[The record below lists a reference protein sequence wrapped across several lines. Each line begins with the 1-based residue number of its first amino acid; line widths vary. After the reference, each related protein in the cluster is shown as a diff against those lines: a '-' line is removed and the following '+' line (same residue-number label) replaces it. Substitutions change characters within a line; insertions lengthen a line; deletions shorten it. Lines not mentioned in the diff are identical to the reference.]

1 MFTDIS
7 VGDVIEVKRV
17 ITVVEINPDGERIK
31 IKWDDKFGNGKEMW
45 ITYKMFMCM

>member
-17 ITVVEINPDGERIK
+17 ITVVEINPDGEQIK
-31 IKWDDKFGNGKEMW
+31 IKWDDKFGNKKELW
-45 ITYKMFMCM
+45 VTYKMFMSM